1 MTYRH
6 LGGCWEA
13 PCSADMV
20 SHVLPVLDPPSLL
33 PVYNPG
39 PTFPPSQHPY
49 TPASMSEPS
58 TSQLKAKAKVADTEP
73 IEAHAHPDEEDHSG
87 SDDNSGPDADE
98 TGAGSSSAAA
108 QMDTP
113 STAGKKK
120 KKKRSKAAKALSA
133 LKGAAGK
140 DAIPDD
146 VVQIVLDKV
155 KAEGGAAVASADA
168 ETVRMAL
175 EQMKLREVLQGKTGV
190 GGKNRKETGGHK
202 VCVLRS

>member
-1 MTYRH
+1 
-6 LGGCWEA
+6 
-13 PCSADMV
+13 
-20 SHVLPVLDPPSLL
+20 
-33 PVYNPG
+33 
-39 PTFPPSQHPY
+39 
-49 TPASMSEPS
+49 MSEPS

-73 IEAHAHPDEEDHSG
+73 IEADAHPGEEDHTGSG
-87 SDDNSGPDADE
+87 GDSEPDLDADE
-98 TGAGSSSAAA
+98 AEAGVGSSSTAPP
-108 QMDTP
+108 MNTP
-113 STAGKKK
+113 GTAGKNK

-133 LKGAAGK
+133 LKGCAGGK